1 MVHPREND
9 LVIGTHGRG
18 FWVLDDINLVE
29 KLTPEVVASH
39 SYLAPLRRGTQIRD
53 VPRGRKNAGN
63 SYFTTK
69 NPPRGAIIDYW
80 VGSAAEGQKV
90 SIEIMDSV
98 GKTVR
103 SLTQPVAK
111 RGAQRAVWDLRFEA
125 PPNASMSEY
134 RRMPGRFVMPGT
146 YQVKLTVGDK
156 VHMQPLA
163 VRLDPAIS
171 LSAADSAALDAVGA
185 TQARLVAA
193 TYHANKTLAPGLS
206 QLTATVKALKDAK
219 ADRKLVAQA
228 EAALK
233 EADRLNVI
241 LNGRE
246 EGIAQQ
252 ETFLPLAELTQRLY
266 TSTQDYSA
274 APDPAQRQLTAS
286 AEADVKTFYRD
297 LGVLVSD
304 TLPAVQKAVTAA
316 GVAWQGELPS
326 MPAQP

>member
-1 MVHPREND
+1 
-9 LVIGTHGRG
+9 
-18 FWVLDDINLVE
+18 
-29 KLTPEVVASH
+29 
-39 SYLAPLRRGTQIRD
+39 
-53 VPRGRKNAGN
+53 
-63 SYFTTK
+63 
-69 NPPRGAIIDYW
+69 
-80 VGSAAEGQKV
+80 
-90 SIEIMDSV
+90 
-98 GKTVR
+98 
-103 SLTQPVAK
+103 
-111 RGAQRAVWDLRFEA
+111 
-125 PPNASMSEY
+125 
-134 RRMPGRFVMPGT
+134 MPGRFVMPGT

-171 LSAADSAALDAVGA
+171 LSAADSAALDAV
-185 TQARLVAA
+185 A

-206 QLTATVKALKDAK
+206 QLTAAVKALKDGK
-219 ADRKLVAQA
+219 ADRKLLAQA

-274 APDPAQRQLTAS
+274 APDPVQRQLTAS
-286 AEADVKTFYRD
+286 ADADVKAFYRD

-304 TLPAVQKAVTAA
+304 TLPAVQKAVAAA
-316 GVAWQGELPS
+316 GVAWTGELPR
-326 MPAQP
+326 MPVQP